1 MTYMEVYSP
10 GRRRT
15 GSTIAQE
22 RMEKPMNK
30 TTAKTATPGS
40 DYFASVQQAIESAQ
54 GKFEVPA
61 AARDFVKRTASS
73 AREQAETAHTSA
85 ANAAKTAETFA
96 TSLLGGF
103 ASVTRGML
111 DASLAN
117 VLHTLSTV
125 EKVAGAHSLNE
136 AVQINAD
143 FVRESTH
150 ANYERVRVAADTVKS
165 VVTEGAEKAQ
175 AEFSRFYGKKAA

>member
-1 MTYMEVYSP
+1 MEVIP
-10 GRRRT
+10 RGRRRT
-15 GSTIAQE
+15 GPTIAQE
-22 RMEKPMNK
+22 RMEKPMTK

-40 DYFASVQQAIESAQ
+40 DYVAPIQQAIESAQ

-61 AARDFVKRTASS
+61 AARDFVIKTASS
-73 AREQAETAHTSA
+73 AKEQAETVHTNV

-96 TSLLGGF
+96 TSLVGGF
-103 ASVTRGML
+103 ASVTRGLL
-111 DASLAN
+111 DASFAN
-117 VLHTLSTV
+117 VQHTLSTV
-125 EKVAGAHSLNE
+125 EKVAGAQSLKE

-143 FVRESTH
+143 FVRESAR

-165 VVTEGAEKAQ
+165 VVTEGTEKAQ